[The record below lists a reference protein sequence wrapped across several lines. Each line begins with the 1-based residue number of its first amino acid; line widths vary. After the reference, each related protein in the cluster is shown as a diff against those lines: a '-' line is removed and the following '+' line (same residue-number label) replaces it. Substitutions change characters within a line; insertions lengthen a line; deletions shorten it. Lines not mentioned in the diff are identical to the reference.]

1 MGKHSGRKKM
11 PTQYEK
17 GIAIREW
24 RQDYYVVDFQV
35 NNKRVRKGFTDLEK
49 AKVYCRE
56 KRVEITNKGT
66 DALSFTD
73 RMRHDALQ
81 AVRLLDG
88 SGVSLLDAVK
98 DYVKRNPKTK
108 GETVEET
115 CTRYL
120 AAMGANGRRQLSIID
135 KQYKFKALC
144 KDLGTRQTSTLDVT
158 DLRTWVSQ
166 FSNGKAAKHI
176 TAAKSLLTFFK
187 GELKERRK
195 TDEKPP
201 VTWDV
206 NLVTALFAK
215 AEESQKEIIPAFTV
229 LWFAGLRPNEML
241 RLMWE
246 QIDLDGKVIRLTGE
260 QTKTRTMRNVTLTDN
275 ALKWLQAYRGTGPI
289 ISTANRFRTL
299 REELMKACSI
309 TEWPVDVP
317 RHTFATM
324 HYNAHHDAAATMA
337 QLGHFGNS
345 QMFVTHYKGVPVT
358 AAEVEAYWKIMP
370 KVAPD
375 KANQPEKPMRNEVAD
390 IPQTGNTASKPKN
403 RRLKRQPVPE

>member
-35 NNKRVRKGFTDLEK
+35 NNKRVRKGFNDLEK

-56 KRVEITNKGT
+56 KRVEITNRGT

-73 RMRHDALQ
+73 RMRHDSLQ
-81 AVRLLDG
+81 AMHLLEG

-120 AAMGANGRRQLSIID
+120 AAMGANGRRKLSIID

-144 KDLGTRQTSTLDVT
+144 KDLGTRQTSTLDLT
-158 DLRTWVSQ
+158 DLRTWGSQ
-166 FSNGKAAKHI
+166 FSTGKAAKHI
-176 TAAKSLLTFFK
+176 TAAKSLLAFFK

-206 NLVTALFAK
+206 NSVTALFTK
-215 AEESQKEIIPAFTV
+215 AEESKKEIIPAFTV

-241 RLMWE
+241 RLTWD

-299 REELMKACSI
+299 REEMMKACSI

-317 RHTFATM
+317 RHTYATM

-358 AAEVEAYWKIMP
+358 AADVEAYWRIMP
-370 KVAPD
+370 KETPAKVTLSEIPAQNKTP
-375 KANQPEKPMRNEVAD
+375 KAHEPGTPS
-390 IPQTGNTASKPKN
+390 T
-403 RRLKRQPVPE
+403 